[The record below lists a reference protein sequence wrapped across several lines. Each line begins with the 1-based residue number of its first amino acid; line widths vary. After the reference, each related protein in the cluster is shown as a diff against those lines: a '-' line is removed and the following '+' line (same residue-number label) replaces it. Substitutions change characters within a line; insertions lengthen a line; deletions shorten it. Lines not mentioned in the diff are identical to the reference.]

1 MRVRKGWQL
10 VGTNAQEVYE
20 TETSREKKAREH
32 KANMMIRNTVTL
44 PEEKLIE
51 ESLKTYERRETR
63 KAELRSA
70 LELGKL
76 RSKRLIAEA
85 QN

>member
-1 MRVRKGWQL
+1 MRIRKGWQL

-32 KANMMIRNTVTL
+32 KANMMIRNVMTL
-44 PEEKLIE
+44 SEEQLLNESANAYIE
-51 ESLKTYERRETR
+51 MKAR
-63 KAELRSA
+63 KSQLQDA
-70 LELGKL
+70 LQAGKL

-85 QN
+85 QG